1 VSFEYSG
8 SNNPAIVLVS
18 DFRIEQMLD
27 KLVDNAVDFHRS
39 DTPIRV
45 HLECFGDIVQIA
57 VANRGPALPEAK
69 LQSIFDSMV
78 SHRGPDNRLHF
89 GLGLHVVRIIAEHH
103 GGTAMA
109 VNLEDRS
116 GVALLI
122 RLPLVNPILGG
133 SPIRAES
140 RGNAS

>member
-1 VSFEYSG
+1 
-8 SNNPAIVLVS
+8 
-18 DFRIEQMLD
+18 
-27 KLVDNAVDFHRS
+27 
-39 DTPIRV
+39 
-45 HLECFGDIVQIA
+45 
-57 VANRGPALPEAK
+57 
-69 LQSIFDSMV
+69 
-78 SHRGPDNRLHF
+78 
-89 GLGLHVVRIIAEHH
+89 VRIIAEHH

-140 RGNAS
+140 RGNAG